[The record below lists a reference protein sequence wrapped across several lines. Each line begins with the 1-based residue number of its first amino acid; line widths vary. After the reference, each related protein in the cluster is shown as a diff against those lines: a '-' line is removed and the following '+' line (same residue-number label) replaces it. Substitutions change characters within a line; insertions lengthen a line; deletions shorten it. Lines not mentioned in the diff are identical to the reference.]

1 MRLLIVEDE
10 KELADAIARGL
21 KSQGYSVDIAFDGEQ
36 ALNIVEVNNYDIIIL
51 DINLPKLNGMEVC
64 RRLRANG
71 LSAGIVMLT
80 ARSAIDDRVRGLDLG
95 ADDYLI
101 KPFHFSELLARIR
114 AVLRREGE
122 PREVILRSGELSLD
136 PNNSKVYVR
145 ESEINLTGKEFSIL
159 EYMLRNAG
167 RVVSQEELIEHVWNE
182 EANLFTQVVKVH
194 INNIRNKLR
203 ACGGEMMIQTVK
215 NRGYMASCK

>member
-1 MRLLIVEDE
+1 MRVLIVEDE
-10 KELADAIARGL
+10 KDLANALTRGL
-21 KSQGYSVDIAFDGEQ
+21 KIQGYSVDVAFDGEQ
-36 ALNIVEVNNYDIIIL
+36 ALNIIEINNYDIIIL

-64 RRLRANG
+64 RRLRADG
-71 LSAGIVMLT
+71 SSAGILMLT
-80 ARSAIDDRVRGLDLG
+80 ARSAIDDRIQGLDIG
-95 ADDYLI
+95 ADDYLV

-122 PREVILRSGELSLD
+122 PRKVILRSGELTLD

-145 ESEINLTGKEFSIL
+145 TSEINLTVKEFSIL

-167 RVVSQEELIEHVWNE
+167 RVVSPEELIEHVWNE

-194 INNIRNKLR
+194 INNIRNKLKV
-203 ACGGEMMIQTVK
+203 CGGGTLIQTVK
-215 NRGYMASCK
+215 NKGYVVS